1 MKAPPSHQLFNV
13 YKHCTH
19 IKSPVLRQKNQTE
32 IDSTNGEETNEAM
45 HRGAQANDEA
55 DKMNKVIEHV

>member
-13 YKHCTH
+13 CKHCTH

-45 HRGAQANDEA
+45 HRG
-55 DKMNKVIEHV
+55 VYLI